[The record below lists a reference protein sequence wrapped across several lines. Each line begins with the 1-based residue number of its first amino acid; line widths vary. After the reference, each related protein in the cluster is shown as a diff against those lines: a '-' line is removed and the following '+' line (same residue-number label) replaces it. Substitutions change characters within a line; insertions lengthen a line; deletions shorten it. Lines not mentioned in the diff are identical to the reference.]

1 MSKSFVEQAREA
13 FDKNKDLSGLQA
25 IIQGVE
31 FYMAQI
37 TAIANEAE
45 EADAGLVIHVMTAVS
60 EALRSGIPGAKET
73 EQLIASLLSTTV
85 ITIPKTFNNERED
98 EEI

>member
-31 FYMAQI
+31 FYMA
-37 TAIANEAE
+37 
-45 EADAGLVIHVMTAVS
+45 
-60 EALRSGIPGAKET
+60 
-73 EQLIASLLSTTV
+73 
-85 ITIPKTFNNERED
+85 
-98 EEI
+98 